1 MDDVTLR
8 PPQAKWHDDSD
19 ENSDWP
25 REWLMQSEEE
35 DDNESTQ
42 STGATS
48 DVSYTHGLLL
58 PILNASRY
66 QF

>member
-1 MDDVTLR
+1 
-8 PPQAKWHDDSD
+8 
-19 ENSDWP
+19 
-25 REWLMQSEEE
+25 MQSEEE

-58 PILNASRY
+58 PTLNASRY